1 MTSQINPSLINGQ
14 FPVQG
19 IDNPSQGLRTNF
31 TNTQLNFSYAAAE
44 ISDLQN
50 KAILKSPLNG
60 STANNS
66 MNGTVLQ
73 GGQLQDFAE
82 VVTTLGTQS
91 GPLSINYASG
101 HYQVITTGGGPL
113 SIAFT
118 NWPASGSNGWVTIL
132 FKITDVS
139 HTITFPNE
147 VQVGDWGIIGYNQ
160 NTSTFTAPAAG
171 AYEFTFT
178 SYDGGFTVVV
188 HDDNTVM
195 QPLSSSIESITASG
209 ASSPASLAVGT
220 TAYTTTAGLTYSTL
234 AAGVEGQVKVLAL
247 YLSAGSIVVQV
258 ASAGWLNGGTG
269 TITLNNTGDTV
280 TLKVINGR
288 WFCIGKYGAATIA

>member
-1 MTSQINPSLINGQ
+1 MTSQINPTLINGQ

-44 ISDLQN
+44 ITDLQN

-82 VVTTLGTQS
+82 VVATLGTQS
-91 GPLSINYASG
+91 GPININYASG

-118 NWPASGSNGWVTIL
+118 NWPAAGSNGWVTIL
-132 FKITDVS
+132 FKITDVT
-139 HTITFPNE
+139 HTITFPND
-147 VQVGDWGIIGYNQ
+147 VQVGDWGMVGYNQ
-160 NTSTFTAPAAG
+160 NTSTFTAPVAG

-178 SYDGGFTVVV
+178 TYDGGFTVVV
-188 HDDNTVM
+188 HNANTAIS
-195 QPLSSSIESITASG
+195 PFSSSLETLTAAGTSG
-209 ASSPASLAVGT
+209 PVSLATGT
-220 TAYTTTAGLTYSTL
+220 TAITTTAGLSYLTL

-247 YLSAGSIVVQV
+247 YLSAGACVISV
-258 ASAGWLNGGTG
+258 ASAGWLNGGSG

-280 TLKVINGR
+280 SLKVINGR
-288 WFCIGKYGAATIA
+288 WFCINKYGAATVA